1 MTISSDWGIEI
12 RVLSNG
18 TNKDS
23 HSLTKTLIITKIWCF
38 LAGFTRHIHTHMPNW
53 AIVRL
58 RWVTAEQSQL
68 FNCLASVVGFQISW
82 HLQVIHVVC
91 RRHRHRM
98 ASSSVEPFCRAIDKT
113 FFFSFFFCLVFA
125 FANFS
130 LNVFALCFSC
140 CFYFLSVQ
148 FVVLS
153 PSIVYAENYIETST
167 SEMSACENVLSFYF
181 RRSTAWK
188 IRIAFSCI
196 NIKQSSVTVVFF
208 FYCSLSWMKRR
219 KTQKRTKTHSKHKW
233 KSEFAMKQDNAF
245 ESIQWRIK
253 TKWKAM
259 KWWKKKLILWA
270 QQKSFEIRHRPN

>member
-1 MTISSDWGIEI
+1 MYTENENLHREKCHREIDPTRKRNFSSADDMTKSLEETNVGYDESKVHVMQIRLTLWRYQVISLIATFSYAHMTISSDWGIEI

-91 RRHRHRM
+91 RRRRHRHRM

-113 FFFSFFFCLVFA
+113 FFFSFFFV
-125 FANFS
+125 S
-130 LNVFALCFSC
+130 
-140 CFYFLSVQ
+140 FLHLPT
-148 FVVLS
+148 F
-153 PSIVYAENYIETST
+153 
-167 SEMSACENVLSFYF
+167 
-181 RRSTAWK
+181 
-188 IRIAFSCI
+188 
-196 NIKQSSVTVVFF
+196 
-208 FYCSLSWMKRR
+208 
-219 KTQKRTKTHSKHKW
+219 H
-233 KSEFAMKQDNAF
+233 
-245 ESIQWRIK
+245 
-253 TKWKAM
+253 
-259 KWWKKKLILWA
+259 
-270 QQKSFEIRHRPN
+270 